1 MAVSRVLAVCGLTV
15 FALLPIAGLLTGVA
29 RAAAGESDGWISL
42 FDGKT
47 LAGWEEGAGT
57 KGTFRV
63 AGGRIVAEGAVGV
76 IAYVGDGRPLEFRN
90 FEFRTD
96 VLTKPGASFGV
107 CVNSPVWGP
116 HPVEVH
122 VHNSAAP
129 ARTLEDLLKTGTLV
143 GFRGQLKP
151 LVPDDRWFTLRA
163 VVRGRRIEVY
173 VDAVLVTDFMVP
185 KDFGATMGVRAGPTR
200 RVELLNCRPGAQTWL
215 KDLRLRRLADEPAAT
230 EPQPPVARP
239 DAVGTEIRRLL
250 ADKFPFADFH
260 IHLKGGLTLDEA
272 LAQSRRKGIFYGIAA
287 NCGLG
292 FPIHDDR
299 GAQEFLRQMAGQPCF
314 VGIQAEGREWPTLV
328 SKETLAKFDYV
339 FTDAMTIVDHRGRR
353 ARLWIKEEVDIPD
366 AQEFMELLVR
376 TIEDILRHEP
386 IDIYA
391 NPTYLPAIIAADYD
405 RLWTPE
411 RQRRVLRAAAENG
424 VAIEI
429 SNSLRLPKPEF
440 IKAAKAAGIRFTLGT
455 NNGDRELGRE
465 EYGLEMIRTC
475 GLTWQ
480 DMWMPKP
487 EGQKPIQVKGR

>member
-1 MAVSRVLAVCGLTV
+1 MAVSRVLAVCGLVV

-29 RAAAGESDGWISL
+29 RAAAGESDGWLSL
-42 FDGKT
+42 FDGRT
-47 LAGWEEGAGT
+47 LAGWEAHGP
-57 KGTFRV
+57 KDTFRV
-63 AGGRIVAEGAVGV
+63 ADGRIVAEGDGL

-90 FEFRTD
+90 FEFRAD

-107 CVNSPVWGP
+107 CVNSPPWGP
-116 HPVEVH
+116 HPVEVRIY
-122 VHNSAAP
+122 NSAAP
-129 ARTLEDLLKTGTLV
+129 ARTLDDLLKTGSL
-143 GFRGQLKP
+143 RGLREQLKP
-151 LVPDDRWFTLRA
+151 LVHDDHWFTLRA

-173 VDAVLVTDFMVP
+173 VDAVLVTDFLVP
-185 KDFGATMGVRAGPTR
+185 EDFGATMGGRAGPTR
-200 RVELLNCRPGAQTWL
+200 RVELISRRPGAQTWL
-215 KDLRLRRLADEPAAT
+215 KNLRVRPLPDEPAAT
-230 EPQPPVARP
+230 VAAKP
-239 DAVGTEIRRLL
+239 DAVDAEIRRLL
-250 ADKFPFADFH
+250 FYPFPLADFH

-299 GAQEFLRQMAGQPCF
+299 GAREFLRSMAGQPAF

-366 AQEFMELLVR
+366 SEQFMELLVR
-376 TIEDILRHEP
+376 TIEGILRHEP

-391 NPTYLPAIIAADYD
+391 NPTYLPAVLAKDYD

-429 SNSLRLPKPEF
+429 SNRLRLPKPEF

-465 EYGLEMIRTC
+465 EYGLEMIRQC

>member
-15 FALLPIAGLLTGVA
+15 FALLPIAGLLTGVG
-29 RAAAGESDGWISL
+29 RAAAGESDGWLSL
-42 FDGKT
+42 FDGQT
-47 LAGWEEGAGT
+47 LAGWEAHGP

-63 AGGRIVAEGAVGV
+63 ADGRIVAEGPDGL

-90 FEFRTD
+90 FEFRAD

-107 CVNSPVWGP
+107 FVNSWAWGP
-116 HPVEVH
+116 HPVEVRIC
-122 VHNSAAP
+122 NSAAP
-129 ARTLEDLLKTGTLV
+129 ARTLDDLWKTGSL
-143 GFRGQLKP
+143 RGLRQQLKP

-173 VDAVLVTDFMVP
+173 VDAVLVTDFMLP
-185 KDFGATMGVRAGPTR
+185 ADFGAAMGARARSAR
-200 RVELLNCRPGAQTWL
+200 RVELGNRRPGAQTWL
-215 KDLRLRRLADEPAAT
+215 KDLRLKPLADEPAAAS
-230 EPQPPVARP
+230 PQPGVTRP
-239 DAVGTEIRRLL
+239 DAVDADIRQLL
-250 ADKFPFADFH
+250 ERSFPLADFH

-272 LAQSRRKGIFYGIAA
+272 LAQSRRKRIFYGIAA

-299 GAQEFLRQMAGQPCF
+299 GAQEFLRSMAGQPCF
-314 VGIQAEGREWPTLV
+314 VGIQAEGREWPQLV
-328 SKETLAKFDYV
+328 SKETIAKFDYV

-366 AQEFMELLVR
+366 SEQFMELLVR

-391 NPTYLPAIIAADYD
+391 NPTYLPDVIAADYD

-429 SNSLRLPKPEF
+429 SNRLRLPKPEF

-465 EYGLEMIRTC
+465 EYGLEMIRQC

-480 DMWMPKP
+480 DMWLPKP

>member
-1 MAVSRVLAVCGLTV
+1 V
-15 FALLPIAGLLTGVA
+15 P
-29 RAAAGESDGWISL
+29 
-42 FDGKT
+42 
-47 LAGWEEGAGT
+47 
-57 KGTFRV
+57 
-63 AGGRIVAEGAVGV
+63 
-76 IAYVGDGRPLEFRN
+76 
-90 FEFRTD
+90 
-96 VLTKPGASFGV
+96 
-107 CVNSPVWGP
+107 
-116 HPVEVH
+116 
-122 VHNSAAP
+122 
-129 ARTLEDLLKTGTLV
+129 ED
-143 GFRGQLKP
+143 
-151 LVPDDRWFTLRA
+151 
-163 VVRGRRIEVY
+163 Y
-173 VDAVLVTDFMVP
+173 
-185 KDFGATMGVRAGPTR
+185 GATMGVPVWPVR
-200 RVELLNCRPGAQTWL
+200 RVELINRRPGGQTWL
-215 KDLRLRRLADEPAAT
+215 KNLRLKPLVDEPAAAS
-230 EPQPPVARP
+230 PQPGVTRP
-239 DAVGTEIRRLL
+239 DAVDAEIRRLL
-250 ADKFPFADFH
+250 AYGFPLADFH
-260 IHLKGGLTLDEA
+260 IHLKGGLTLEEA
-272 LAQSRRKGIFYGIAA
+272 LAQSRRKGVFYGIAV
-287 NCGLG
+287 NCGVG

-299 GAQEFLRQMAGQPCF
+299 GAQEFLRSMAGQPCF

-391 NPTYLPAIIAADYD
+391 NPTYLPAVLAKDYD

-429 SNSLRLPKPEF
+429 SNSLRLPEPDF

-455 NNGDRELGRE
+455 NNGGRELGRE
-465 EYGLEMIRTC
+465 EYGLEMIRQC

>member
-1 MAVSRVLAVCGLTV
+1 MRHQI
-15 FALLPIAGLLTGVA
+15 ALLLLSAGGLVTGFA
-29 RAAAGESDGWISL
+29 RAAAGEPDGWISL

-47 LAGWEEGAGT
+47 LAGWRTAGVER
-57 KGTFRV
+57 TFRV
-63 AGGRIVAEGAVGV
+63 ADGHIVAEGPCAGLS
-76 IAYVGDGRPLEFRN
+76 YGGRGRPLYLRN
-90 FEFRTD
+90 FEFRAD
-96 VLTKPGASFGV
+96 VLTKPGTNFAISLLPAGAKGAEV
-107 CVNSPVWGP
+107 GIRNSV
-116 HPVEVH
+116 
-122 VHNSAAP
+122 AP
-129 ARTLEDLLKTGTLV
+129 ARGSGDLWKTGSLL
-143 GFRGQLKP
+143 RLRPQLKP
-151 LVPDDRWFTLRA
+151 LVRDDQWFTLRA
-163 VVRGRRIEVY
+163 VVRGRRVQVY
-173 VDAVLVTDFMVP
+173 VDAVLATDFP
-185 KDFGATMGVRAGPTR
+185 LPADDAAAGPWNGPL
-200 RVELLNCRPGAQTWL
+200 ELVNCWPGQTWL
-215 KDLRLRRLADEPAAT
+215 RNLRIKPLPDEPAAT
-230 EPQPPVARP
+230 AAAKP
-239 DAVGTEIRRLL
+239 DAADSEIQRLL
-250 ADKFPFADFH
+250 ADDFPLADFH

-299 GAQEFLRQMAGQPCF
+299 GAQEYLRQLAGQPCF
-314 VGIQAEGREWPTLV
+314 IGMQAEGREWPRLV
-328 SKETLAKFDYV
+328 SKETIAKFDYV

-366 AQEFMELLVR
+366 REQFMELLVR

-391 NPTYLPAIIAADYD
+391 NPTYLPDVIAADYD

-429 SNSLRLPKPEF
+429 SNRLRLPKPEF

-455 NNGDRELGRE
+455 NNTDRELGRE
-465 EYGLEMIRTC
+465 EYGLQMIRQC

-487 EGQKPIQVKGR
+487 EGRKPIQVKNR